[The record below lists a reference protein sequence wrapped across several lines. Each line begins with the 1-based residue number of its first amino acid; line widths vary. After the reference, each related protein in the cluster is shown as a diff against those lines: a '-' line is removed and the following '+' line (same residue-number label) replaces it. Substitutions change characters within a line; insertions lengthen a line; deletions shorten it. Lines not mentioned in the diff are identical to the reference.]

1 MIFIKNDASKVCTN
15 ARNHT
20 GKAKGETNLV
30 ECENDPFFVDMY
42 AACMN
47 LIKG

>member
-1 MIFIKNDASKVCTN
+1 MIFYKKNVASKVRTN

-30 ECENDPFFVDMY
+30 EC
-42 AACMN
+42 
-47 LIKG
+47 L